1 MAAGWG
7 RRLVFLSSGAYRSGF
22 SSYDDDDEFSL
33 PLLSRGSHAS
43 LLTVPRKHPLKNML
57 PSRAGAFWGELFI
70 SRRVYNTF
78 SAKIKALRHCK
89 NVALPRKLRPITK
102 S

>member
-1 MAAGWG
+1 MAAGS
-7 RRLVFLSSGAYRSGF
+7 RRRPVFFSFGAYPLVF

-43 LLTVPRKHPLKNML
+43 FDGSSKTPPEKYAPVTRGSLL
-57 PSRAGAFWGELFI
+57 GELFI

-78 SAKIKALRHCK
+78 SAKIKALRHRK

>member
-1 MAAGWG
+1 VMAAGSR

-33 PLLSRGSHAS
+33 PLLSRGSHA
-43 LLTVPRKHPLKNML
+43 PLDGSSKTPPEKYAPVTRGSFL
-57 PSRAGAFWGELFI
+57 GELFI